1 MHVGITVWATADFI
15 GLFTYFEN
23 EQRMHRH
30 AYDYFGLELTD
41 SKTDTVSPEGD
52 ARSVSTSRGLAWFL
66 AKGVTHVEIGRSSNP
81 PRHAIIVELKNA
93 ASPDY
98 RNTTAFPTA
107 FSADGDRKIVD
118 DKGTGRTVTKLA

>member
-1 MHVGITVWATADFI
+1 MSVEEAFVYDFI
-15 GLFTYFEN
+15 
-23 EQRMHRH
+23 
-30 AYDYFGLELTD
+30 LELT
-41 SKTDTVSPEGD
+41 THRGVSD
-52 ARSVSTSRGLAWFL
+52 AMYGECIERFGERGVIDLKDVIFFASMIAAFL
-66 AKGVTHVEIGRSSNP
+66 YANM
-81 PRHAIIVELKNA
+81 IIVELKNA